1 MKTYKAVCLD
11 LFGTIVDF
19 DSNRLPEAA
28 LEGGPERTTVGV
40 THAVLFEACPELELE
55 RYARAWRSAAERLDE
70 IKTNDLREVS
80 ATERCGLVLD
90 DLELGPGIDRRNI
103 AERMADAHMRC
114 LIEATSLPPENE
126 EMVRRLR
133 GRYRLGLISNFD
145 HAPAGWAILK
155 RFGLDRFFDAVVLSD
170 AIGYRKPHPSLF
182 RSALHTLQVEAEETL
197 FVGDTPEADISG
209 PKALGIDAAWIDN
222 GSSVFPEGIPSPDY
236 RIGRLSD
243 LAQILSIP

>member
-11 LFGTIVDF
+11 LFGTIVEF
-19 DSNRLPEAA
+19 DSDRLPEAA
-28 LEGGPERTTVGV
+28 LEGGRARTTVGV

-55 RYARAWRSAAERLDE
+55 RYARAWRSVTECLNE
-70 IKTNDLREVS
+70 IKSNDLREVS
-80 ATERCGLVLD
+80 AVERFGLVLD
-90 DLELGPGIDRRNI
+90 GLKLGAAIDRRHI

-145 HAPAGWAILK
+145 HAPTGWAILK
-155 RFGLDRFFDAVVLSD
+155 RFGLDTLLDVVVLSD

-182 RSALHTLQVEAEETL
+182 RSALHTLGVGAQDTL

-236 RIGRLSD
+236 RIRRLSD
-243 LAQILSIP
+243 LAQILSIR